1 MSINNKEHW
10 HLEKKVSVGHL
21 VTTVMIA
28 VSALVYV
35 QRMEHRIGLLE
46 QRLEIEIARSAAL
59 DSDLSK
65 RIEVTRKE
73 SKEERR
79 QLSSDMRSGF
89 KEVNGKLDQMLREV
103 LTRGVPYKGK

>member
-59 DSDLSK
+59 DSDLKQAHRSNAQRKQRGAPTAIFRYEK
-65 RIEVTRKE
+65 R
-73 SKEERR
+73 
-79 QLSSDMRSGF
+79 L
-89 KEVNGKLDQMLREV
+89 
-103 LTRGVPYKGK
+103 